1 MECGQ
6 RKQEGEGREG
16 KRGEDKQGREKI
28 ATGKSQNQAAVQYV
42 SQVDG
47 TAQQ

>member
-6 RKQEGEGREG
+6 REQEGEGREG

-28 ATGKSQNQAAVQYV
+28 ATGNSQSHAKKQQQYV
-42 SQVDG
+42 S
-47 TAQQ
+47 